1 MLEIEK
7 QIFCRRTKKNWRVL
21 SKVSNYSK
29 VYYKLFDYIM
39 LKFKDLEDDFLK
51 KLGYNFKLRNF
62 REFKKEVVKGIKIE

>member
-1 MLEIEK
+1 
-7 QIFCRRTKKNWRVL
+7 
-21 SKVSNYSK
+21 
-29 VYYKLFDYIM
+29 M